1 MKEADSDEDRR
12 ELINSKGALL
22 SNILKDLNG
31 CDAFICFG
39 VTFKPEGDSLATA
52 RYGDKSE
59 VMAAMGYILAE
70 DEWHELQDEIIKIA
84 KHLREKNNPT

>member
-39 VTFKPEGDSLATA
+39 VTFRQTLTGEKQPDLTAYVYLCILLLQIFSYAGEGNVASQPFSAEGSSPLSLA
-52 RYGDKSE
+52 GK
-59 VMAAMGYILAE
+59 
-70 DEWHELQDEIIKIA
+70 
-84 KHLREKNNPT
+84 